1 MRSVSLVLLL
11 AVAAMTSAAPNTTKP
26 HYDLS
31 KAKDLFEDYIKEYN
45 KIYKDEADKEVH
57 FQAFVKTLKIV
68 NESNELSTSAT
79 FDINLYSDWTIEE
92 IKVLLGVR
100 EEKKKPQN

>member
-1 MRSVSLVLLL
+1 MRSVSVMLLL

-31 KAKDLFEDYIKEYN
+31 NAKDLFEDYIKEYN

-57 FQAFVKTLKIV
+57 FRAFVKSLKIV
-68 NESNELSTSAT
+68 NEANELSKSAT
-79 FDINLYSDWTIEE
+79 FDINQYSDYTIEE
-92 IKVLLGVR
+92 MKSLLGVL
-100 EEKKKPQN
+100 EENKKPQN